1 MRQIKTISQFVLV
14 SIFVFANIF
23 LFFHEDKEIP
33 ILSYSSFL
41 VMLYKAWRINYS
53 LGLNVSPTEP
63 KMILKLF
70 RMYFNLGKDYFK
82 LKLDKYTKWE
92 VFVALEF
99 VAMIEMK
106 WIKIGYE
113 WFMPIVEIIEF
124 ILIYMFMT
132 HNLFRPIDFDYF
144 YSKEILKKQKQD

>member
-14 SIFVFANIF
+14 SILVLANIF
-23 LFFHEDKEIP
+23 LFFHEDKES
-33 ILSYSSFL
+33 ILFWSAFL
-41 VMLYKAWRINYS
+41 VMLYKASRINYS
-53 LGLNVSPTEP
+53 YGHNIFPTDP
-63 KMILKLF
+63 KMILVLE

-99 VAMIEMK
+99 VAMTEMK
-106 WIKIGYE
+106 WLKIGYE

-144 YSKEILKKQKQD
+144 YSKGILKKQNQD